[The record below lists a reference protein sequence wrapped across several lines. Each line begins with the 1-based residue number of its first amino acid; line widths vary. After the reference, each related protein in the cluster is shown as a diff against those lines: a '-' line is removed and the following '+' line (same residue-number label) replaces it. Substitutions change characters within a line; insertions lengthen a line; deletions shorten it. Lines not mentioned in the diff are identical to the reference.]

1 MMGDQRESFVKLARA
16 QPVDERIP
24 LVQPRYH
31 KQKSEKD
38 FIAKDNGGEHYPL
51 A

>member
-1 MMGDQRESFVKLARA
+1 MTGDQRESFVKLARA
-16 QPVDERIP
+16 QLVDERIP
-24 LVQPRYH
+24 LGEPRYH

-38 FIAKDNGGEHYPL
+38 FIVNDNRGEYYPL